1 MSSTKSTQDLRKL
14 ASQLHSTFVANHWAH
29 AEQDDDGSYRTV
41 DKPLGEFRIYSMLE
55 KGESCL
61 TYQLSSGAL
70 KWVCFDVDIKREIL
84 KSEDY
89 PTIKSEAQTEII
101 KIVSLLCDFLKQKAI
116 PYLLEFSGN
125 RGAHVWVIWKELV
138 KEKYGYAL
146 QRKVLEGSQALTACR
161 FTTIDRFPQTP
172 QSRGQYGKGVKLP
185 LSKHKKSSFYSCL
198 VDDPNELK
206 ARFDSPFA
214 TLEPDIVR
222 EQSSVLLSSV
232 IQTWPE
238 IERKLELS
246 EEYIN
251 EPTKQPTYIRQPVT
265 FNPGHV
271 PTLDSVLSNLGGCSL
286 LMPMIEKCQTN
297 EQLSEKERAILVGLL
312 RRLKH
317 PTKIDF
323 GKELLIELFSRQPN
337 FKPSVTSAK
346 LANLNLY
353 PPTCSYLSQVFA
365 SKTECCDAHGSCQ
378 VQKSPVELLEGCER
392 EPDSLDS
399 LTYEQFEAIRNACV
413 RYAAIND
420 EIDLHFVKV
429 EMERIDAKMALD
441 SFPRYLSKQRTLGSY
456 YTFQRPE
463 SAKRVR
469 TLVSLGAYDALLS
482 AWFTKIL
489 DGLFGTDISTHSYGY
504 RFEPS
509 LSKSNLFKPWYPQW
523 LKYTKALSRIIE
535 DNAFDDYWVTKV
547 DVRSFYDQISL
558 TRLRVKL
565 GTGPSRA
572 CSEIIRALDHET
584 FGQYETICS
593 TLIEWCRTIGGSD
606 NGVPQGPAFARY
618 LAELYLLQFDHDVEE
633 LTHTHQA
640 KYFRY
645 VDDIFLISPTQKSAR
660 SINAYIREELETLSL
675 EVNESKAF
683 LGTVH
688 DYRKQYHNYKNDTKY
703 FVDQVTRKSRTSS
716 SVLTAQ
722 AREALGELIAGSD
735 GVEIRPENASFFL
748 THLKACPQSSAHIIP
763 KLIKIEHG
771 RGSFFKHLADYIV
784 KDLRSFEFNPERW
797 DLSKF
802 SGFRLEVFLNS
813 LFYRINESPLTR
825 NESENLSKILK
836 RLRNQTNSPLS
847 KSLLIHL
854 MLSDSKLTEGLE
866 LGDHLC
872 VEDVLAC
879 LHQRKNVVITDE
891 ILETVL
897 ENLASLPIEEAIE
910 VVYILVLDSQL
921 SPVGYGRCA
930 DKFFALILEQLEQS
944 PGSSATID
952 CLMKS
957 KQGSGDLLR
966 KYHSLC
972 CLCFVMGATRKP
984 EEFKKLWWALIFLT
998 NEMPQWNSGKAQ
1010 WLEKSDRIRIN
1021 QWNITLLFAA
1031 EIGDDGL
1038 CPGQPDKHKIFSD
1051 YHYHLVVFLFALSNR
1066 EFVESLPSKDQL
1078 LEETKAK
1085 GMVYLEWLLGPTSGV
1100 ELYPKKQVCLRN
1112 IVENDITIL
1121 RRNNELLVRYPV
1133 TCAFNKAPP
1142 HPPLITSK
1150 DELTIPVYRNDVF
1163 EFPSNAV
1170 GLDKLIK
1177 KEHNLAGAIRLVTDL
1192 FKMLRR
1198 FRDEYVGVEK
1208 GVPNIFAEGFGV
1220 LERILEP
1227 AITATALGSKLLI
1240 TEEGIRSIPN
1250 DLGTAWGL
1258 LLEKVQLSSH
1268 DLLPY
1273 KHHAQVTAKTVRNLL
1288 PAGLD
1293 CHDQV
1298 SFLEMLCDALPTDT
1312 HTSTFDIDHAKL
1324 VTAALFSKKLINEKT
1339 DLKEGRSPTLFGRT
1353 AEIYLAISGDG
1364 SDYARKM
1371 SFNPVRGHSDKSLGD
1386 LLRAIIDSLSW
1397 TKTHAKLSNQGVD
1410 LVKAIESDFLMLAQ
1424 SCGQPVGSFDEL
1436 LPNSPMAIIDQVRRA
1451 TVKQGDDYELIV
1463 NDEVLIGSSGDIVA
1477 TTPTIVCRFGGW
1489 SQFQEP
1495 LKPEHAA
1502 YIRRALVYSWKTD
1515 AKTVLFLA
1523 DDIVRM
1529 TYEIIRKRSDAF
1541 FGIGR
1546 NDLSAAEFECLKD
1559 RHKLT
1564 TTLSNN
1570 SHFGRACDVLLCNHV
1585 TSEEIKD
1592 ADDCE
1597 RMLLRWLSLFDPP
1610 DAMVLLEV
1618 IAAHQPVTS
1627 ANVADFLSNVE
1638 NHKDNSIVF
1647 STKRPEDQGGVHRL
1661 FTLTQVGQEMIRSLQ
1676 LHDAVA
1682 KIAAFAGGKE
1692 KLIVL
1697 AEIILSGS
1705 QLEGNFR
1712 RHYLSESNSTDAYRK
1727 EQRLFEIDECKD
1739 KFIQGMKAFSSI
1751 VILAA
1756 AFTEGG
1762 VRKLRNYLSGALGI
1776 PIESITVLGARLN
1789 ESACFWKN
1797 TENISLNTK
1806 KAFQALINDPKRIN
1820 AVFKVDDDA
1829 AYWESL
1835 DDLDR
1840 ANLIVRPNS
1849 VTKKGFKIFTLYPR
1863 NTNIPPLFRLTK
1875 EHD

>member
-1 MSSTKSTQDLRKL
+1 
-14 ASQLHSTFVANHWAH
+14 VANQWAH
-29 AEQDDDGSYRTV
+29 AEQNDDGSYRTV
-41 DKPLGEFRIYSMLE
+41 YNPLGESRIYSLLE

-84 KSEDY
+84 QNEDY
-89 PTIKSEAQTEII
+89 ATIKPDAQTEII
-101 KIVSLLCDFLKQKAI
+101 KIVSLLCDFLNQKAI

-125 RGAHVWVIWKELV
+125 RGAHVWVIWKEFV
-138 KEKYGYAL
+138 KASYGYAL
-146 QRKVLEGSQALTACR
+146 QQKVLEGSHALMACR
-161 FTTIDRFPQTP
+161 FTAIDRFPQT
-172 QSRGQYGKGVKLP
+172 SRSTAELGKGVKLP

-198 VDDPNELK
+198 VADSNELK
-206 ARFDSPFA
+206 ARFDAPFA

-222 EQSSVLLSSV
+222 KQSELLLSLV
-232 IQTWPE
+232 VPAWAE
-238 IERKLELS
+238 IEHKLNLN
-246 EEYIN
+246 EEYAH
-251 EPTKQPTYIRQPVT
+251 ELTKQPVYIRRPVT

-271 PTLDSVLSNLGGCSL
+271 PTLDAVLSNLGGCAL
-286 LMPMIEKCQTN
+286 LMSVIEKCQTN

-317 PTKIDF
+317 PTKMDF
-323 GKELLIELFSRQPN
+323 GKDLLIELFSRQSN
-337 FKPSVTSAK
+337 FKPNVTAAK

-365 SKTECCDAHGSCQ
+365 LKTECCDAHGIRQ
-378 VQKSPVELLEGCER
+378 VQKSPVELLEGYEL

-399 LTYEQFEAIRNACV
+399 LTYQQFEAIRNACV

-420 EIDLHFVKV
+420 EIDLHFLRV
-429 EMERIDAKMALD
+429 EMERMDAKMALD
-441 SFPRYLSKQRTLGSY
+441 SFPRYLSTQRTLGSY

-463 SAKRVR
+463 SAKRFR

-504 RFEPS
+504 RFEQS

-535 DNAFDDYWVTKV
+535 DNAFDDYWVIKV

-565 GTGPSRA
+565 GAGPSRA
-572 CSEIIRALDHET
+572 CSEIIRALDCET
-584 FGQYETICS
+584 KGQYETICS
-593 TLIEWCRTIGGSD
+593 TLIEWCRKIGGSD
-606 NGVPQGPAFARY
+606 KGVPQGPAFARY

-645 VDDIFLISPTQKSAR
+645 VDDIFLIAPTQESAR
-660 SINAYIREELETLSL
+660 SINAYIRGELETLSL

-683 LGTVH
+683 LGTVR
-688 DYRKQYHNYKNDTKY
+688 DYRTQYHDYKNDTKY

-716 SVLTAQ
+716 SALTAQ
-722 AREALGELIAGSD
+722 AREALDELIAGSD

-748 THLKACPQSSAHIIP
+748 THLRACPQNSAHVIP
-763 KLIKIEHG
+763 KLMKIEHG
-771 RGSFFKHLADYIV
+771 RGSFFRHLADYIV
-784 KDLRSFEFNPERW
+784 KDLRSFELNPERW
-797 DLSKF
+797 DLSNL

-813 LFYRINESPLTR
+813 LFRGISGSPLTQ
-825 NESENLSKILK
+825 NESENLSKILT
-836 RLRNQTNSPLS
+836 RLRNQTNSRLS
-847 KSLLIHL
+847 KWLLIHL
-854 MLSDSKLTEGLE
+854 MLSDPRVTEGLE

-872 VEDVLAC
+872 LEDVLAC
-879 LHQRKNVVITDE
+879 LHQRQNAVITDKFLKT
-891 ILETVL
+891 ILEH
-897 ENLASLPIEEAIE
+897 LASLPIDEAIE
-910 VVYILVLDSQL
+910 VVYVLVMDSQL
-921 SPVGYGRCA
+921 SPGGYGRCA

-944 PGSSATID
+944 TGSSATIE
-952 CLMKS
+952 CLTKS
-957 KQGSGDLLR
+957 KKGSGDLLR

-984 EEFKKLWWALIFLT
+984 DEFKKLWLALISLT

-1021 QWNITLLFAA
+1021 QSNITALFAA
-1031 EIGDDGL
+1031 GIGGDGL
-1038 CPGQPDKHKIFSD
+1038 CPGQSDKHEVFSD

-1085 GMVYLEWLLGPTSGV
+1085 GMVYLEWLLGPTNGV
-1100 ELYPKKQVCLRN
+1100 ELYPRKQVCLRN

-1121 RRNNELLVRYPV
+1121 RRNNELLVRYPK
-1133 TCAFNKAPP
+1133 TFSFNNAPP

-1150 DELTIPVYRNDVF
+1150 DELTNPVYRNDVF

-1170 GLDKLIK
+1170 ALDKLIK
-1177 KEHNLAGAIRLVTDL
+1177 KEHNLAGAIRLVTNL

-1220 LERILEP
+1220 LEQILAP

-1258 LLEKVQLSSH
+1258 LLEKVELSNH

-1273 KHHAQVTAKTVRNLL
+1273 KHHAQVTAKTVKNLL
-1288 PAGLD
+1288 PEGLD
-1293 CHDQV
+1293 CYEQV
-1298 SFLEMLCDALPTDT
+1298 SFLEMLCDVLPTDT
-1312 HTSTFDIDHAKL
+1312 HASTFDIDHARL
-1324 VTAALFSKKLINEKT
+1324 VAATLFSNELLNREA

-1353 AEIYLAISGDG
+1353 MEIYLATSGDR

-1371 SFNPVRGHSDKSLGD
+1371 SFNPVRCHSDKSLGD
-1386 LLRAIIDSLSW
+1386 LLRTISDSLDW

-1410 LVKAIESDFLMLAQ
+1410 LLKAIESDFLMLAQ
-1424 SCGQPVGSFDEL
+1424 SCGQPVGSVDEL
-1436 LPNSPMAIIDQVRRA
+1436 LPHPLIAIIDQVRRA
-1451 TVKQGDDYELIV
+1451 IVKQGDDYELIV
-1463 NDEVLIGSSGDIVA
+1463 NDEVLIASSGDVVA
-1477 TTPTIVCRFGGW
+1477 TTATFVCRFGGETR
-1489 SQFQEP
+1489 FEEP
-1495 LKPEHAA
+1495 LKPQHAA
-1502 YIRRALVYSWKTD
+1502 DIRRFLVYSWKTNG
-1515 AKTVLFLA
+1515 KIVLFVA

-1541 FGIGR
+1541 FGTGGKE
-1546 NDLSAAEFECLKD
+1546 LSAAEFECLED
-1559 RHKLT
+1559 RHERTANLR
-1564 TTLSNN
+1564 N
-1570 SHFGRACDVLLCNHV
+1570 SPHFGRACDVLRCNHF
-1585 TSEEIKD
+1585 TSEHIKD
-1592 ADDCE
+1592 TDDCE
-1597 RMLLRWLSLFDPP
+1597 RVLLRWLALFDLTE
-1610 DAMVLLEV
+1610 AQVLLEV
-1618 IAAHQPVTS
+1618 IAAHQPVTL
-1627 ANVADFLSNVE
+1627 ANVNEFLSNVK
-1638 NHKDNSIVF
+1638 NHKDSSIVF
-1647 STKRPEDQGGVHRL
+1647 STKSPEDQGGVHRL

-1676 LHDAVA
+1676 LHKAVS
-1682 KIAAFAGGKE
+1682 KIASFAGGEE

-1697 AEIILSGS
+1697 AETILSGS
-1705 QLEGNFR
+1705 QLMNNFKWY
-1712 RHYLSESNSTDAYRK
+1712 YLSELNRNDGYRE
-1727 EQRLFEIDECKD
+1727 EQKLFKIDECKD
-1739 KFIQGMKAFSSI
+1739 QFVRGMKAFSSI

-1756 AFTEGG
+1756 AYTEGG
-1762 VRKLRNYLSGALGI
+1762 VTKLRNYLSEALGI
-1776 PIESITVLGARLN
+1776 QIDRITVLGARLN
-1789 ESACFWKN
+1789 DSACFYRSTEDISAVTKN
-1797 TENISLNTK
+1797 
-1806 KAFQALINDPKRIN
+1806 AFQALINDTKRIN
-1820 AVFKVDDDA
+1820 ELFKVDDDA
-1829 AYWESL
+1829 AYRRSL
-1835 DDLDR
+1835 KDLDL

-1849 VTKKGFKIFTLYPR
+1849 LPKKGLKIFTLHPR

>member
-1 MSSTKSTQDLRKL
+1 
-14 ASQLHSTFVANHWAH
+14 VANHWAH

-41 DKPLGEFRIYSMLE
+41 DKPLGESRIYSMLE

-146 QRKVLEGSQALTACR
+146 QQKVLEGSQALTACR

-172 QSRGQYGKGVKLP
+172 RSKGQYGKGVKLP

-198 VDDPNELK
+198 VDDPKELK

-214 TLEPDIVR
+214 TLDPDIIR
-222 EQSSVLLSSV
+222 EQSSMLLSSV

-271 PTLDSVLSNLGGCSL
+271 PTLNSVLSNLGGCAL

-337 FKPSVTSAK
+337 FKPNVTSEK

-429 EMERIDAKMALD
+429 EMERIDAKTALD
-441 SFPRYLSKQRTLGSY
+441 SFPRYLFKQRTLGSY

-463 SAKRVR
+463 SVERVR
-469 TLVSLGAYDALLS
+469 TLVSLGAFDALLS
-482 AWFTKIL
+482 AYFTKIL
-489 DGLFGTDISTHSYGY
+489 DGMFGTDISTHSYGY

-535 DNAFDDYWVTKV
+535 DNAFDDYWVIKV

-572 CSEIIRALDHET
+572 CSEIIRALDEET
-584 FGQYETICS
+584 FGKYETICS
-593 TLIEWCRTIGGSD
+593 TLIEWCRKIGGGD
-606 NGVPQGPAFARY
+606 KGVPQGPAFARY

-633 LTHTHQA
+633 LAQTHQA

-645 VDDIFLISPTQKSAR
+645 VDDIFVISPTQESAR
-660 SINAYIREELETLSL
+660 SINTYIRGELETLSL

-688 DYRKQYHNYKNDTKY
+688 DYRKQYNKYKNDTKY

-716 SVLTAQ
+716 SALTAQ
-722 AREALGELIAGSD
+722 AREALGELIADSD

-748 THLKACPQSSAHIIP
+748 THLKACPQNSAHVIP

-784 KDLRSFEFNPERW
+784 KDLRSFELNPERW
-797 DLSKF
+797 DLSNL

-813 LFYRINESPLTR
+813 LFCGISGSPLTHK
-825 NESENLSKILK
+825 ESENLSKILT

-854 MLSDSKLTEGLE
+854 MLSDSKLIEGLE
-866 LGDHLC
+866 LGDHLF

-879 LHQRKNVVITDE
+879 LHQRKDAVITDE
-891 ILETVL
+891 ILKTLL
-897 ENLASLPIEEAIE
+897 EHLASLRVDEAIE
-910 VVYILVLDSQL
+910 ALYILVLDSQL
-921 SPVGYGRCA
+921 STVGYNRCA

-944 PGSSATID
+944 PGSSVTID
-952 CLMKS
+952 CLMRS

-984 EEFKKLWWALIFLT
+984 EEFKKLWLALISLT
-998 NEMPQWNSGKAQ
+998 NEMTQWGSDKAR
-1010 WLEKSDRIRIN
+1010 WLEKSDRISIN
-1021 QWNITLLFAA
+1021 QGNITLLFAA
-1031 EIGDDGL
+1031 GAGGDGL

-1066 EFVESLPSKDQL
+1066 EFVESLPSMDQL
-1078 LEETKAK
+1078 RAEAKAQ
-1085 GMVYLEWLLGPTSGV
+1085 GMVYLEWLLGPTS
-1100 ELYPKKQVCLRN
+1100 PQ
-1112 IVENDITIL
+1112 
-1121 RRNNELLVRYPV
+1121 
-1133 TCAFNKAPP
+1133 
-1142 HPPLITSK
+1142 SSM
-1150 DELTIPVYRNDVF
+1150 VF
-1163 EFPSNAV
+1163 
-1170 GLDKLIK
+1170 
-1177 KEHNLAGAIRLVTDL
+1177 
-1192 FKMLRR
+1192 
-1198 FRDEYVGVEK
+1198 
-1208 GVPNIFAEGFGV
+1208 
-1220 LERILEP
+1220 
-1227 AITATALGSKLLI
+1227 
-1240 TEEGIRSIPN
+1240 
-1250 DLGTAWGL
+1250 
-1258 LLEKVQLSSH
+1258 
-1268 DLLPY
+1268 
-1273 KHHAQVTAKTVRNLL
+1273 
-1288 PAGLD
+1288 
-1293 CHDQV
+1293 
-1298 SFLEMLCDALPTDT
+1298 
-1312 HTSTFDIDHAKL
+1312 
-1324 VTAALFSKKLINEKT
+1324 
-1339 DLKEGRSPTLFGRT
+1339 
-1353 AEIYLAISGDG
+1353 LAI
-1364 SDYARKM
+1364 
-1371 SFNPVRGHSDKSLGD
+1371 
-1386 LLRAIIDSLSW
+1386 I
-1397 TKTHAKLSNQGVD
+1397 
-1410 LVKAIESDFLMLAQ
+1410 
-1424 SCGQPVGSFDEL
+1424 
-1436 LPNSPMAIIDQVRRA
+1436 
-1451 TVKQGDDYELIV
+1451 
-1463 NDEVLIGSSGDIVA
+1463 
-1477 TTPTIVCRFGGW
+1477 
-1489 SQFQEP
+1489 
-1495 LKPEHAA
+1495 
-1502 YIRRALVYSWKTD
+1502 
-1515 AKTVLFLA
+1515 
-1523 DDIVRM
+1523 
-1529 TYEIIRKRSDAF
+1529 
-1541 FGIGR
+1541 
-1546 NDLSAAEFECLKD
+1546 
-1559 RHKLT
+1559 
-1564 TTLSNN
+1564 
-1570 SHFGRACDVLLCNHV
+1570 
-1585 TSEEIKD
+1585 
-1592 ADDCE
+1592 
-1597 RMLLRWLSLFDPP
+1597 
-1610 DAMVLLEV
+1610 
-1618 IAAHQPVTS
+1618 
-1627 ANVADFLSNVE
+1627 
-1638 NHKDNSIVF
+1638 
-1647 STKRPEDQGGVHRL
+1647 
-1661 FTLTQVGQEMIRSLQ
+1661 
-1676 LHDAVA
+1676 
-1682 KIAAFAGGKE
+1682 
-1692 KLIVL
+1692 
-1697 AEIILSGS
+1697 
-1705 QLEGNFR
+1705 
-1712 RHYLSESNSTDAYRK
+1712 
-1727 EQRLFEIDECKD
+1727 
-1739 KFIQGMKAFSSI
+1739 
-1751 VILAA
+1751 
-1756 AFTEGG
+1756 
-1762 VRKLRNYLSGALGI
+1762 
-1776 PIESITVLGARLN
+1776 
-1789 ESACFWKN
+1789 
-1797 TENISLNTK
+1797 
-1806 KAFQALINDPKRIN
+1806 
-1820 AVFKVDDDA
+1820 
-1829 AYWESL
+1829 
-1835 DDLDR
+1835 
-1840 ANLIVRPNS
+1840 
-1849 VTKKGFKIFTLYPR
+1849 
-1863 NTNIPPLFRLTK
+1863 
-1875 EHD
+1875 